1 MSSFKLTIVC
11 PDGCL
16 FDGDAEF
23 IRLRT
28 TGGDVGILPNHIAY
42 AAAIGMGECAVQFEG
57 KKRYDACIGGMITVA
72 DNVVS
77 VITTTFEWKDEIDL
91 PRAKAALKRAE
102 EKLASEDI
110 TEAERK
116 LFEAKRRRALVRIS
130 VAEKKE

>member
-28 TGGDVGILPNHIAY
+28 TEGDVGILPNHISY
-42 AAAIGMGECAVQFEG
+42 TAAIGMGECEVQTEG
-57 KKRYDACIGGMITVA
+57 QKRYAACIGGIVTVA

-77 VITTTFEWKDEIDL
+77 VISTTFEWKEDIDVE
-91 PRAKAALKRAE
+91 RAKVSLKRADE
-102 EKLASEDI
+102 ALAREDLNS
-110 TEAERK
+110 AERQYY
-116 LFEAKRRRALVRIS
+116 EARRRRALVRIG